1 MIFKVILILAALA
14 LGAAIIYDKITGRRV
29 TRKVLWPIMIGFAA
43 VVIAVMVRGYL
54 D

>member
-1 MIFKVILILAALA
+1 MIFKIILILAALA
-14 LGAAIIYDKITGRRV
+14 LGGAMIYDRITGRRV

-43 VVIAVMVRGYL
+43 VVIGIMVRSFV